1 MDQMRACVGRCNA
14 LDKEVSSLVA
24 AGGGEGAPIVKL
36 CAWVNINTSSPH

>member
-24 AGGGEGAPIVKL
+24 AGGGGGSAYREIVCL
-36 CAWVNINTSSPH
+36 G